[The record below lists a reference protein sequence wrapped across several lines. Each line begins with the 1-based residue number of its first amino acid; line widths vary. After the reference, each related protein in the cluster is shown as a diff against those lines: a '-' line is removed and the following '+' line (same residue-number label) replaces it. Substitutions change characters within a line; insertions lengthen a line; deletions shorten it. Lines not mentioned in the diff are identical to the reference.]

1 MGRRAVTNPNKIES
15 ERERAR
21 NRRFLKRQMQQ
32 TLVREECS
40 GHRGVRM
47 VDPTRNLVSL
57 EDASRHNARPVS
69 NIAGPSIYQVRVP
82 ISVSVSTAHG
92 SAVSA
97 PGLDNRVSSNLT
109 FCDATDPRVIPS
121 FTNQPIH
128 LQYGSSELTNRRHR
142 ATTGA
147 FGSLA
152 SVQRPFVNRQA
163 DVEDSSVEPQDS
175 PSDDTTLPAA
185 QPRNETLQNFIDA
198 IRQGNAGLNPEF
210 LDPYKDA
217 YDQIFRVFYS
227 SKCNCTQRVEGNE
240 AEPTHSLRER
250 VEQLQQCLP
259 PLSTVFGETGSYDP
273 SSSFQQ
279 WKGFL
284 ADQPIQ
290 PLSFNKSSEALAHP
304 DQPALS
310 LSRQWDIDSIWF
322 GAKGLQAI
330 RSPNDFRFAR
340 FSAFLFFPNAA
351 KDMTSSTRN
360 ALSLERQK
368 DLYDHVIIPAAFEA
382 VSDPCRQELPRTY
395 EIAYAKS
402 RSFQERSGNNR
413 WKPEDVSRAVHLQY
427 TIPAENLSQF
437 WNLIAEKANSFRL
450 ATKSGELVSYF
461 KDLKLLFQSHDLKNT
476 FGRATL
482 SESLHYFQASVLQ
495 AFDPAHLEIRSCW
508 IDIGTRDYVVSPP
521 SSSQPVREPCTVF
534 WKSQCHPH
542 LHEQLSRCAPTSPMN
557 AQNFQRFLLRDLGD
571 YQVKAKHTRASNPG
585 HPDEHK
591 PGIIRAKAYSCHK
604 ELFSV
609 MFSGYELFGSGHL
622 PLLALNQSMI
632 SDLSSANQGRH
643 QAPTFH
649 VQRDALSK
657 AWDANK
663 RHLRAAM
670 DTRNS
675 TNYAIRKEMTFRLDT
690 ILTMWHDGY
699 FEPSQNPHMAP
710 KSLEVSAASARTDH
724 EPFWVVPTK
733 DINDFVFT
741 QAARF
746 IVPLDHLFREAAIS
760 TTISPP
766 SLILAFYTAQLF
778 CRLLTYAL
786 TSKEQFS
793 YDNWIWLSRWT
804 ARSRTHHTRELRER
818 QGLGLSVIIQ
828 DSGMLWI
835 PYSCIDWYDGHIALE
850 TLIQLY
856 IPRNPFQRGL
866 LSQMNVQRLAASAIT
881 KTDFDRGCQRSGDEV
896 VEKAIRLMTEEIA
909 RAYHQ
914 HMIAKLQ
921 LYWERLRTQ
930 VGRHVLPCL
939 QRLEQAKQESAAQ
952 IYDEAWGAYIR
963 IHPISTSEDLPPNVP
978 CWMATRKYIPPNDS
992 WSESVFRRL
1001 FDCEN
1006 VASWTGLWGVV
1017 EGYTN
1022 PYILVTFNSDL
1033 SKDLTTDRRLGT
1045 WYQQAAF
1052 FRIQYWAPYFS
1063 PPDCVDFSSW
1073 VSVANHQ
1080 IQNPYTPSPEI
1091 CSALNAIEYQDRSN
1105 MFTQLWAQTRA
1116 KEKNRICEQAMD
1128 CLIDLIALVLPWR
1141 FSDSIIGAERHQD
1154 YLRLPILTTSSRQPS
1169 IPSRPTIILP
1179 SRHNVM
1185 ALIEAIESFPRINQ
1199 EILRRAKW
1207 IREMLHNEGKQYAM
1221 CSHLEAKQKEMDA
1234 VSRPHSLLRK
1244 FLAQTTPPQS
1254 ITQNFG
1260 TITEAS

>member
-1 MGRRAVTNPNKIES
+1 MDPFPPIP
-15 ERERAR
+15 
-21 NRRFLKRQMQQ
+21 
-32 TLVREECS
+32 
-40 GHRGVRM
+40 HR
-47 VDPTRNLVSL
+47 
-57 EDASRHNARPVS
+57 
-69 NIAGPSIYQVRVP
+69 
-82 ISVSVSTAHG
+82 
-92 SAVSA
+92 
-97 PGLDNRVSSNLT
+97 
-109 FCDATDPRVIPS
+109 
-121 FTNQPIH
+121 
-128 LQYGSSELTNRRHR
+128 
-142 ATTGA
+142 
-147 FGSLA
+147 
-152 SVQRPFVNRQA
+152 
-163 DVEDSSVEPQDS
+163 
-175 PSDDTTLPAA
+175 
-185 QPRNETLQNFIDA
+185 
-198 IRQGNAGLNPEF
+198 
-210 LDPYKDA
+210 
-217 YDQIFRVFYS
+217 
-227 SKCNCTQRVEGNE
+227 
-240 AEPTHSLRER
+240 
-250 VEQLQQCLP
+250 
-259 PLSTVFGETGSYDP
+259 SYY
-273 SSSFQQ
+273 SSFQQ

-284 ADQPIQ
+284 ADQPTQ

-310 LSRQWDIDSIWF
+310 LSRQWEIDSIWF

-330 RSPNDFRFAR
+330 RSPNDFRLSFLPSAALNISNDEVVQPHGLDLARTRHIKLGIFNAHSAR

-395 EIAYAKS
+395 KIAYAKS
-402 RSFQERSGNNR
+402 RSFQERSENNR

-542 LHEQLSRCAPTSPMN
+542 LHEQLSRCAPMSPMN

-571 YQVKAKHTRASNPG
+571 YQVKAKHTRASKPG
-585 HPDEHK
+585 HPDAHK

-632 SDLSSANQGRH
+632 SDLSSANQ
-643 QAPTFH
+643 
-649 VQRDALSK
+649 
-657 AWDANK
+657 
-663 RHLRAAM
+663 AAM

-675 TNYAIRKEMTFRLDT
+675 TNYAIRKVMTFRLEA

-699 FEPSQNPHMAP
+699 FEPRQNPHMAP

-741 QAARF
+741 QAVRF

-828 DSGMLWI
+828 GSGMLWI
-835 PYSCIDWYDGHIALE
+835 PHSCIDWYDGHIALE

-866 LSQMNVQRLAASAIT
+866 LSQMNVQRLAASAISMELSLRHLLQQA
-881 KTDFDRGCQRSGDEV
+881 KNDFDRGCQ
-896 VEKAIRLMTEEIA
+896 
-909 RAYHQ
+909 
-914 HMIAKLQ
+914 
-921 LYWERLRTQ
+921 
-930 VGRHVLPCL
+930 
-939 QRLEQAKQESAAQ
+939 
-952 IYDEAWGAYIR
+952 
-963 IHPISTSEDLPPNVP
+963 
-978 CWMATRKYIPPNDS
+978 
-992 WSESVFRRL
+992 
-1001 FDCEN
+1001 
-1006 VASWTGLWGVV
+1006 
-1017 EGYTN
+1017 
-1022 PYILVTFNSDL
+1022 
-1033 SKDLTTDRRLGT
+1033 
-1045 WYQQAAF
+1045 
-1052 FRIQYWAPYFS
+1052 
-1063 PPDCVDFSSW
+1063 
-1073 VSVANHQ
+1073 
-1080 IQNPYTPSPEI
+1080 
-1091 CSALNAIEYQDRSN
+1091 
-1105 MFTQLWAQTRA
+1105 
-1116 KEKNRICEQAMD
+1116 
-1128 CLIDLIALVLPWR
+1128 
-1141 FSDSIIGAERHQD
+1141 
-1154 YLRLPILTTSSRQPS
+1154 
-1169 IPSRPTIILP
+1169 
-1179 SRHNVM
+1179 
-1185 ALIEAIESFPRINQ
+1185 
-1199 EILRRAKW
+1199 
-1207 IREMLHNEGKQYAM
+1207 
-1221 CSHLEAKQKEMDA
+1221 
-1234 VSRPHSLLRK
+1234 
-1244 FLAQTTPPQS
+1244 
-1254 ITQNFG
+1254 
-1260 TITEAS
+1260 